1 MLGALAVADK
11 PDGFSAADSALV
23 AAAAEQVA
31 LALER
36 YRILAIAQRQ
46 ASTDELTGLYNYR
59 FLVDYLDQ
67 QIALAERL
75 DSPLAVLMLDL
86 DRFKNLNDRHGH
98 HAGDEALRRFA
109 ATLRETVR
117 RSDLAARY
125 GGEEFVVVMANTNRE
140 EARLVAE
147 KIRRAVGGDRVDI
160 GGVALRMTVSIG
172 GVAYPDD
179 TGDARQ
185 LLRLADEALYQAK
198 RAGRDRV
205 CFLSDGVRRRTLARA
220 GARVVLESDAED
232 ERGTADRPA
241 Q

>member
-1 MLGALAVADK
+1 
-11 PDGFSAADSALV
+11 
-23 AAAAEQVA
+23 
-31 LALER
+31 
-36 YRILAIAQRQ
+36 
-46 ASTDELTGLYNYR
+46 
-59 FLVDYLDQ
+59 
-67 QIALAERL
+67 
-75 DSPLAVLMLDL
+75 
-86 DRFKNLNDRHGH
+86 
-98 HAGDEALRRFA
+98 
-109 ATLRETVR
+109 
-117 RSDLAARY
+117 
-125 GGEEFVVVMANTNRE
+125 MANTNRE

-147 KIRRAVGGDRVDI
+147 KIRRAVGGERLDI
-160 GGVALRMTVSIG
+160 GGVAVRLTVSIG